1 MWLSIVCA
9 VSLLICIRVMDNFVL
24 PKRLMGNRGR
34 ILSLFAI
41 LPPLIFYCSILS
53 LSYRP
58 LLSLAFCVATY
69 GVVIV
74 FNNAKVKT
82 LNEPLVYSD
91 FYLLREMIRHPHL
104 YTKYIDVWKLLVTL
118 VVGFGTIGMAFWF
131 EPLIIPR
138 MALVDYLPTAMFFGF
153 LFGTIYMI
161 TNGLLQKPFRKI
173 LLSFGPTADVKENVS
188 HLGLIVCLIFYFFL
202 SGSDKVESVKKRRRA
217 QGKGTGST
225 SQSKSDAG
233 EGIGAQKLRDFPGKN
248 LPDIV
253 AVQAESF
260 FDIRYI
266 QSIAPQNVLKNF
278 DDIKREASFFGRL
291 NVPAW
296 GANTMRTEFAFL
308 SGLPQ
313 EALGFHRFNPYLDLG
328 KQPFWTIA
336 HNLRLMGYR
345 TVCVHPFPAS
355 FFNRQKVFPNLGFD
369 EFIDVKAFEKGDFYG
384 PYVGD
389 IALGRKI
396 TSLLET
402 SNQPTFI
409 FAITMENHGSWS
421 EDRLKNED
429 ESSLHPDNWPM
440 GSYSLNHY
448 ISHMGNTDQ
457 MIGELHSYLKG
468 TDKDSLFCLYGD
480 HVPNLQ
486 QVFRDAG
493 YEDPRTDYFIWK
505 NFSKRNRNVDTSAET
520 LGRLMFDVAFNDRKD
535 TFPAELHQKI
545 EKI

>member
-1 MWLSIVCA
+1 MWLSIGCA
-9 VSLLICIRVMDNFVL
+9 FSLLVCIRFMDNLVL
-24 PKRLMGNRGR
+24 PKRHSASRGR
-34 ILSLFAI
+34 MLSLFAI

-58 LLSLAFCVATY
+58 LLSLAFSIATY

-74 FNNAKVKT
+74 FNNAKVKA

-104 YTKYIDVWKLLVTL
+104 YTKYIDVWKLVAT
-118 VVGFGTIGMAFWF
+118 VVIGFGAIGAAFWF

-138 MALVDYLPTAMFFGF
+138 MSLVDYLPTIMFFGF
-153 LFGTIYMI
+153 LVGAIYMI
-161 TNGLLQKPFRKI
+161 TNGPLRKPFRKT

-202 SGSDKVESVKKRRRA
+202 SGTDKIAPKQKERRTGKRNAALNSNAPENDEGDIRA
-217 QGKGTGST
+217 QNLGF
-225 SQSKSDAG
+225 
-233 EGIGAQKLRDFPGKN
+233 FPGEN

-253 AVQAESF
+253 AIQAESF

-266 QSIAPQNVLKNF
+266 QSIAPKNLLRNF
-278 DDIKREASFFGRL
+278 DQIKKESSFFGRL

-355 FFNRQKVFPNLGFD
+355 FFNRKKVFPNLGFN
-369 EFIDVKAFEKGDFYG
+369 EFIDVKAFEKDDFYG

-396 TSLLET
+396 TSLLEA

-409 FAITMENHGSWS
+409 FAITMENHGAWS

-429 ESSLHPDNWPM
+429 VSSLNPETWPM
-440 GSYSLNHY
+440 GSYSLSHY

-457 MIGELHSYLKG
+457 MIGEVHQYLKEAG
-468 TDKDSLFCLYGD
+468 KDTLFCLYGD

-486 QVFRDAG
+486 QVFTDAG

-505 NFSKRNRNVDTSAET
+505 NVSKRNRNVDTSAET

-535 TFPAELHQKI
+535 TFPSELHQKI